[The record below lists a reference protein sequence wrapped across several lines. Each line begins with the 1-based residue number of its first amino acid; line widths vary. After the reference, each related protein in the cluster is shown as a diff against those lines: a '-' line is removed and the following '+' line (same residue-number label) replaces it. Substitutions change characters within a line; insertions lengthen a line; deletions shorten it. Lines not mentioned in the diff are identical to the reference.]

1 MSHRGGLIVA
11 ISAAFALS
19 ACNSGDVPATGSS
32 TAAGTSPTSP
42 VVSDTSAPATS
53 WVGDWYGHT
62 RRLTITA
69 DGRVHELISS
79 GCCQLYADVR
89 YRILPTTERVT
100 AGGRSI
106 SLEVTAVTVGNVRV
120 GQSGLLRM
128 SGNQVFSGPTGGTN
142 YCGPRAAVG
151 ECGA

>member
-1 MSHRGGLIVA
+1 M
-11 ISAAFALS
+11 
-19 ACNSGDVPATGSS
+19 
-32 TAAGTSPTSP
+32 
-42 VVSDTSAPATS
+42 
-53 WVGDWYGHT
+53 GDWYGHT

-89 YRILPTTERVT
+89 YRLLPTTERIT

-106 SLEVTAVTVGNVRV
+106 SMEVTAVTVGNVRV
-120 GQSGLLRM
+120 GQRGLLRM